1 MQEISSSPKTNSN
14 GNYLIKMS
22 SYERCSVPKRLLIE
36 MLGLVWDR
44 SIKRV
49 NPFNSFITSSQFDAV
64 LFDLDGVI
72 TATAKVHAACW
83 KRVFDG
89 FLKQRA
95 EKTDEPFQPFDLQ
108 NDYKLYVDG
117 KMRYVGV
124 QSFLESRG
132 IQLAYGEPSDP
143 PGYDTVCALGKFKD
157 VLFEQVLHSEGV
169 EVYEES
175 VALIRHLSDRGFKL
189 GVVSSSHHCKAVLK
203 VAGVD
208 RLFDVVVDGNLTD
221 QLHLAGKP
229 APDAFLV
236 AAKQLEVE
244 PNRSVVFEDA
254 ISGVQAGCAGGFGL
268 VVGVDR
274 KGDPDPLQKN
284 GADIVVQDL
293 SELL

>member
-1 MQEISSSPKTNSN
+1 M
-14 GNYLIKMS
+14 
-22 SYERCSVPKRLLIE
+22 
-36 MLGLVWDR
+36 
-44 SIKRV
+44 KRV
-49 NPFNSFITSSQFDAV
+49 SQFNSSITSSQFDAV

-83 KRVFDG
+83 KQVFDG

-95 EKTDEPFQPFDLQ
+95 EKTNEPFQPFDIQ

-132 IQLAYGEPSDP
+132 IQLPYGEPSDP
-143 PGYDTVCALGKFKD
+143 PGYETVCALGNSKD
-157 VLFEQVLHSEGV
+157 VFFDQVLYSEGV
-169 EVYEES
+169 EAYEGS
-175 VALIRHLSDRGFKL
+175 VALIRHLSDQGFKL

-203 VAGVD
+203 LTGID
-208 RLFDVVVDGNLTD
+208 HLFDVVVDGNLAD

-229 APDAFLV
+229 APDAFLLG
-236 AAKQLEVE
+236 AKQLEVE
-244 PNRSVVFEDA
+244 PKRSVVFEDA
-254 ISGVQAGCAGGFGL
+254 IAGVQAGHAGGFGL

-274 KGDPDPLQKN
+274 TGDPEALQKN

>member
-1 MQEISSSPKTNSN
+1 
-14 GNYLIKMS
+14 MS
-22 SYERCSVPKRLLIE
+22 Q
-36 MLGLVWDR
+36 
-44 SIKRV
+44 
-49 NPFNSFITSSQFDAV
+49 FNLSITSSQFDAV

-83 KRVFDG
+83 KRAFDG

-124 QSFLESRG
+124 QSFLESIG
-132 IQLAYGEPSDP
+132 IQLPYGAPSDP

-157 VLFEQVLHSEGV
+157 VFFDQVLHSEGV
-169 EVYEES
+169 EVYDGS
-175 VALIRHLSDRGFKL
+175 VALIHHLRAQGFKL
-189 GVVSSSHHCKAVLK
+189 AVVSSSHHCQAVLK
-203 VAGVD
+203 VAGIEH
-208 RLFDVVVDGNLTD
+208 LFDVVVDGNLAD

-229 APDAFLV
+229 APDAFLLG
-236 AAKQLEVE
+236 AKQLEVE
-244 PNRSVVFEDA
+244 PNRSVVLEDA

-274 KGDPDPLQKN
+274 KADPDALQKN

>member
-1 MQEISSSPKTNSN
+1 
-14 GNYLIKMS
+14 MS
-22 SYERCSVPKRLLIE
+22 QFNL
-36 MLGLVWDR
+36 
-44 SIKRV
+44 SI
-49 NPFNSFITSSQFDAV
+49 ILSQFDAV

-83 KRVFDG
+83 KRVFDE
-89 FLKQRA
+89 FLKQWA
-95 EKTDEPFQPFDLQ
+95 EKADEPFQPFDLQ

-132 IQLAYGEPSDP
+132 IQLPYGEPSDS

-157 VLFEQVLHSEGV
+157 VFFDQVLHSEGV

-189 GVVSSSHHCKAVLK
+189 AVVSSSHHCKAVLK
-203 VAGVD
+203 VAGID
-208 RLFDVVVDGNLTD
+208 RLFDVVVDGNLAD
-221 QLHLAGKP
+221 RLHLAGKP
-229 APDAFLV
+229 APDAFLL

-244 PNRSVVFEDA
+244 LKRSVVFEDA

-274 KGDPDPLQKN
+274 KGDPDSLQKN